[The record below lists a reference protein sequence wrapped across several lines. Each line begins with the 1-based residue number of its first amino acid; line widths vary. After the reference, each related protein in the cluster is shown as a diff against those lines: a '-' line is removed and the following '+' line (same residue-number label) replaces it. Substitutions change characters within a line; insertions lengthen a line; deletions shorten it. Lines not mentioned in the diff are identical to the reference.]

1 MENRPGS
8 DGGSVAS
15 RGDGSPLGG
24 RVPPRSG
31 SRPLNRKRITL
42 AVAVGLSLFV
52 LPEAA
57 LGQGWYG
64 PEWGY
69 RKKIT
74 IDHTMVAGD
83 LGDFPVLLD
92 FTDTDLRDKARND
105 GWDIVFTS
113 DNGTTKL
120 DHDFEDYD
128 GATGAIIVWVEV
140 TNLSGSVDT
149 DIYIYYGYPTVPS
162 NQENESG
169 TWSNGYEAVYHL
181 HDNSFADATGNHDA
195 TNSGSA
201 NANGIAGDGR
211 NFVRSEG
218 DYIDTGWNPSLTG
231 DFTFEGWFRA
241 LGQASSG
248 DVWGV
253 EDRDAGD
260 NSEIRLA
267 IRDTDTNNEA
277 DSYNIE
283 VRADAGAPIISA
295 AGTLPGD
302 PDDGLWHHIA
312 LLRAGSIG
320 RLYYDGAYIALT
332 DSALN
337 SGTSSHP
344 VSLLMGAQWDTQAG
358 APYGVRN
365 ELNGDLD
372 ETRVSTVFRTED
384 YFATQVANI
393 NNSAPGGFYDFPTG
407 EETPPSSGNI
417 GILTA
422 SPSTPEV
429 FEDSLKAYLEA
440 QGLVV
445 FFGDAYW
452 TPTQVDSFVTANSI
466 DGLFLSPAASSSNV
480 DPGLTNLTTGLVMSN
495 QGNWG
500 DFELSGNENEDVSGT
515 GNIVDNTHFIT
526 QPFATGNITLFSPN
540 SPLGWGYG
548 GFGSGADVLME
559 YPGQSDRGLIVAYE
573 TGSTLET
580 GSAADGRRVGFFLES
595 EVWADYTEDTKTLIY
610 RSLLW
615 AGGLAG
621 SGPTYGVDVTPD
633 GATTTKQAGT
643 DYSQDFTVTNN
654 SSVSED
660 FDLLAWTDPASSFI
674 TVDSITWTGNTAAAP
689 DSGRIAG
696 LASSASETISV
707 WYTVASSTDGNVD
720 TLYLKARSV
729 TSPTVADS
737 GWVEVEFD
745 APALPTP
752 LGEYWFNEAGSGQ
765 GPLQIVDAQ
774 ASPVNLAINYTAQL
788 HWTGSIPHR
797 GLESDANGHN
807 GRAYATATGTKYS
820 ANLDNATQA
829 TFVAVGRY
837 VNTAGQQPNMVG
849 FEGGLFNLPVAMIV
863 TNQTGGAFGI
873 GLTTKSQMALAVA
886 WAAGVADDSR
896 HHFAFVYDSQHGTAD
911 RRIRLYVDGVD
922 QGVGVLIAGSWP
934 AQNEA
939 LDFSAGDVTL
949 QVLNTENGTLA
960 LDGSVHYYAV
970 YDQMLSDVQIAAN
983 ATSLLADD
991 DDLGTPLTIS
1001 SASNQTFTVGDPVT
1015 TAATITIT
1023 DAAPTPTITD
1033 ADDIRIRIPASFNM
1047 IWDNSVSSV
1056 TIGGAAASK
1065 VSGTVQAYEDGDKTV
1080 VLNVTSDFAAGDQ
1093 ITVDDLAFTS
1103 FSAVSAADNLELEVE
1118 NDGNAQAYDDKTIE
1132 IQPAPATLL
1141 GRYWFN
1147 EAPSGQDPD
1156 TVFDDQAS
1164 PVNLAITYDTPLNWS
1179 VTDGHRGL
1187 NGSNGTHVGVAQG
1200 DATGTKYQTTLDGA
1214 SRASFAVVTE
1224 WTSTGAAQ
1232 AIAGFYTSGGSRVVH
1247 FGTLSNGALD
1257 IWLRTQA
1264 QTDLRVRWGDTG
1276 WADGTRRVFHLV
1288 YDSDDPTPENRVR
1301 LYVDGV
1307 DQGAGTLA
1315 SGSWPASGEALDLS
1329 GSISI
1334 AALNEAGAVEDPTQ
1348 GTVFYYAVYDG
1359 ALTGSEVSS
1368 DATALLADD
1377 DNITPAVSVSP
1388 DGLGAP
1394 LLRQPGTDYSYDF
1407 TVKNTSSILDD
1418 YDLLASTDP
1427 TSSFLSVDS
1436 ITGTNVTQGA
1446 QPDSARVTGIAA
1458 GDSAIVS
1465 VWFTVA
1471 SDTDGNVDSLYLA
1484 ARSVSDNTATD
1495 DGFIEVEYDEPPLT
1509 PLVRYW
1515 IDEAPSGQGV
1525 AQLIDSESNPIHM
1538 PLTYVDSVPY
1548 FDGDHGGFRHLRFN
1562 GPDGTDTGGGLVDV
1576 GGTKLD
1582 AVHGATSITMEVKYA
1597 FDPGEACGGDDDRI
1611 FGISDGR
1618 GSTNGQLLMRDYGA
1632 RILSV
1637 KWQGDASTSR
1647 YELGGGCN
1655 LTSATVV
1662 HWVIDT
1668 NESTDSDRVRAYID
1682 GVRATVTEH
1691 TGTWPSQGATIE
1703 LGVSG
1708 DRKMYIGRPYENSA
1722 ALRGRIWYAALYV
1735 GEMSNAEISTNAAA
1749 LAASDDNNTYAVTV
1763 TPDGATVVRQAGS
1776 YSYDFTLN
1784 NGSSVLE
1791 DFDLL
1796 ASTGPASSFITIDS
1810 ITGGGVIQGA
1820 TPDSAEISGVDAGAD
1835 SSVTVWYSVAA
1846 STDGRIDTL
1855 YLAATSVSDTAQS
1868 DLGWLEIEYEPISV
1882 TVAPDGVDTLQM
1894 PPTGSAASSSYKF
1907 TITNNSTVTETFD
1920 LLAFPGDTLDTVL
1933 TVDSITGPNVSG
1945 GAPGDSARTGAIA
1958 ASAADSTFVWFTVA
1972 VGTSGALDS
1981 LYLMGR
1987 SVSEPSA
1994 TDSGWVFI
2002 ELLQPDLATLKSVNP
2017 NGTQPPGTDL
2027 TYTATVT
2034 NNGTADA
2041 VNVVTVDSLAAEV
2054 SFQVGSVVTNLPTG
2068 MSDNVEFYDGC
2079 GSDGWSYVPV
2089 SGGGGAPAGY
2099 DACVTRIRWT
2109 LLDDLSYV
2117 APDNTADL
2125 EFVARIK

>member
-1 MENRPGS
+1 
-8 DGGSVAS
+8 
-15 RGDGSPLGG
+15 
-24 RVPPRSG
+24 VPPRSG
-31 SRPLNRKRITL
+31 SPPLNRKRIAL

-83 LGDFPVLLD
+83 LGDFPVLLG

-105 GWDIVFTS
+105 GWDILFTS

-162 NQENESG
+162 NQENETG

-181 HDNSFADATGNHDA
+181 HDNSFADAAGNHNA

-201 NANGIAGDGR
+201 NATGIAGDGR

-231 DFTFEGWFRA
+231 DFTLEGWFRA
-241 LGQASSG
+241 LGQSGSG
-248 DVWGV
+248 DAWGV
-253 EDRDAGD
+253 EDRDGGD

-283 VRADAGAPIISA
+283 MRADAGAPIISA
-295 AGTLPGD
+295 SGALPGD

-312 LLRAGSIG
+312 LVRAGSIG

-337 SGTSSHP
+337 SGTSSYP

-393 NNSAPGGFYDFPTG
+393 NNSAPGGFYDFTGG
-407 EETPPSSGNI
+407 EETPPSSGII
-417 GILTA
+417 GLLVA
-422 SPSTPEV
+422 GGTPEV
-429 FEDSLKAYLEA
+429 FEDSIKAFLEA
-440 QGLVV
+440 QGLTVI
-445 FFGDAYW
+445 FGDGGW
-452 TPTQVDSFVTANSI
+452 TLAQVESFVSANNI
-466 DGLFLSPAASSSNV
+466 DGLFLSPSNGSSSV
-480 DPGLTNLTTGLVMSN
+480 DPNLTNITTGLVMSN
-495 QGNWG
+495 VGNWE
-500 DFELSGNENEDVSGT
+500 DFELAGHDSEDVSGT

-526 QPFATGNITLFSPN
+526 QPFATGNITLFSPS
-540 SPLGWGYG
+540 SPLGWGDG

-621 SGPTYGVDVTPD
+621 SGPTYDVDVTPD

-689 DSGRIAG
+689 DSGRITG

-745 APALPTP
+745 APAVPTP
-752 LGEYWFNEAGSGQ
+752 LGQYWFNEAGSGQ

-797 GLESDANGHN
+797 GLESDANGHA
-807 GRAYATATGTKYS
+807 GRAYATAAGTKYS
-820 ANLDNATQA
+820 ANLDNSTQA

-849 FEGGLFNLPVAMIV
+849 FEGGLFNIPVVMII
-863 TNQTGGAFGI
+863 TNQAGGAFGI

-886 WAAGVADDSR
+886 WPGTWNDDQR
-896 HHFAFVYDSQHGTAD
+896 YVYTFVYDSQHGTAN

-922 QGVGVLIAGSWP
+922 QGPGILIVGSWP

-939 LDFSAGDVTL
+939 LNFAAGDLTL

-960 LDGSVHYYAV
+960 LDGAVHYYAV
-970 YDQMLSDVQIAAN
+970 YDQMLSDAQIAAS

-991 DDLGTPLTIS
+991 DNLGAPLSIS

-1023 DAAPTPTITD
+1023 DNALTPTITD
-1033 ADDIRIRIPASFNM
+1033 ADDIRIRIPSGFNM
-1047 IWDNSVSSV
+1047 TWDNSVGSV

-1103 FSAVSAADNLELEVE
+1103 FTAVSAADNLELEVE

-1147 EAPSGQDPD
+1147 EAPSGQSPD
-1156 TVFDDQAS
+1156 TVYDDQAS
-1164 PVNLAITYDTPLNWS
+1164 PVNLAITYDTGVEWV

-1187 NGSNGTHVGVAQG
+1187 NGPNGTHVGVAQG
-1200 DATGTKYQTTLDGA
+1200 DATGTKYQTSLDGA
-1214 SRASFAVVTE
+1214 SQASFTVVTE
-1224 WTSTGAAQ
+1224 WTNSGETQ
-1232 AIAGFYTSGGSRVVH
+1232 AIAGFYTSAGTRVMH

-1257 IWLRTQA
+1257 VWIRTESQS
-1264 QTDLRVRWGDTG
+1264 DLRVRWGDTG
-1276 WADGTRRVFHLV
+1276 WADGTRRVFHLL

-1307 DQGAGTLA
+1307 DQGAGTLG

-1334 AALNEAGAVEDPTQ
+1334 AALNEAGGVQDATQ

-1359 ALTGSEVSS
+1359 ALTGSEISS

-1394 LLRQPGTDYSYDF
+1394 VLRQPGTDYSYDF
-1407 TVKNTSSILDD
+1407 TVKNTSSVLDD

-1436 ITGTNVTQGA
+1436 ITGTDVSQGA

-1465 VWFTVA
+1465 VWYTVA

-1484 ARSVSDNTATD
+1484 ARSVSDTSASD

-1525 AQLIDSESNPIHM
+1525 AQLIDSEASPINM
-1538 PLTYVDSVPY
+1538 PLGYVGSSPVWN
-1548 FDGDHGGFRHLRFN
+1548 GDHGGFRNLRFY
-1562 GPDGTDTGGGLVDV
+1562 GTDGSDTGGGVVDV
-1576 GGTKLD
+1576 NGTKLD
-1582 AVHGATSITMEVKYA
+1582 ALHGATRVTLEVKYMM
-1597 FDPGEACGGDDDRI
+1597 DGGGTCGGNDPRI
-1611 FGISDGR
+1611 FGISDGDVSLSGWLAIR
-1618 GSTNGQLLMRDYGA
+1618 ERNLRDV
-1632 RILSV
+1632 LQV
-1637 KWQGDASTSR
+1637 QWQGQDLGIYALETGCPISSAS
-1647 YELGGGCN
+1647 
-1655 LTSATVV
+1655 VV

-1668 NESTDSDRVRAYID
+1668 TEPVAADRIRAYID
-1682 GVRATVTEH
+1682 GVQATVTAIDGSSLPAQNE
-1691 TGTWPSQGATIE
+1691 TVDLGAGTRRMFVGRAHS
-1703 LGVSG
+1703 GV
-1708 DRKMYIGRPYENSA
+1708 RTF
-1722 ALRGRIWYAALYV
+1722 RGRIWYAAIYQ
-1735 GEMSNAEISTNAAA
+1735 GEMTGAQITSNASA
-1749 LAASDDNNTYAVTV
+1749 LNSSDDNNTYAVTV
-1763 TPDGATVVRQAGS
+1763 TPDGATVVRQTGS
-1776 YSYDFTLN
+1776 YSFDFTLN

-1810 ITGGGVIQGA
+1810 ITGGGVTQGA
-1820 TPDSAEISGVDAGAD
+1820 TPDSAEINGVDAGAD

-1868 DLGWLEIEYEPISV
+1868 DLGWLEIEYETISV
-1882 TVAPDGVDTLQM
+1882 TVAPDGVDTLQVL
-1894 PPTGSAASSSYKF
+1894 PTGSAASSSYKF
-1907 TITNNSTVTETFD
+1907 TITNNSAVSETFD

-1945 GAPGDSARTGAIA
+1945 GAPGDSARTGTIA
-1958 ASAADSTFVWFTVA
+1958 ASADDSAFVWFTVA

-2002 ELLQPDLATLKSVNP
+2002 ELLQPDLTTSKSVNP

-2054 SFQVGSVVTNLPTG
+2054 YFQVGSVVTNLPTG
-2068 MSDNVEFYDGC
+2068 MTDNLEYYDGC

-2099 DACVTRIRWT
+2099 DACVIRIRWT